1 MSRELQSNK
10 YAGFL
15 FVALIVALS
24 VMPSVAFVGDY
35 IEKALK
41 FVAFALTLTTVA
53 ALAGIWR
60 GSIPFKSCELKAI
73 ALGLPIVTVLDLIY
87 PSIKYS
93 DQGYFSEVVF
103 PFSIDLGIAFVVSGV
118 IWRAANK

>member
-24 VMPSVAFVGDY
+24 VMPSVSFVGDY
-35 IEKALK
+35 VEKAIK
-41 FVAFALTLTTVA
+41 FVAFVFTLTTVA

-60 GSIPFKSCELKAI
+60 GSIPFKARELKAI
-73 ALGLPIVTVLDLIY
+73 ALGLPIVSLIDLIY

-93 DQGYFSEVVF
+93 DQGYFSEVLF
-103 PFSIDLGIAFVVSGV
+103 TFSIEFCIVLSISSL
-118 IWRAANK
+118 IWSAAKK